1 MFELPCPLCLLS
13 NQPNYLPTYQPTH
26 PHNLPLSR
34 GIRITHLR
42 SVIKLP
48 DPLPLRLLPSSPRH
62 KVRRVGLQPSAADDD
77 WFHYMFNALYRQLKS
92 LMSSHISALFCTQK
106 SAALAL
112 HRGLFISGCGFSAP
126 PVLPAG
132 QEWHAQSLLHHH
144 LCVVLP

>member
-62 KVRRVGLQPSAADDD
+62 KVRRVGLQPPAAAADDD
-77 WFHYMFNALYRQLKS
+77 WFHYMFNALYRQIKS
-92 LMSSHISALFCTQK
+92 LMSSHISALFCTKNPVQLWRYIEGCL
-106 SAALAL
+106 SQGVVFLPHLSSQLARSGT
-112 HRGLFISGCGFSAP
+112 HRVFCITTF
-126 PVLPAG
+126 V
-132 QEWHAQSLLHHH
+132 
-144 LCVVLP
+144 